1 MAKMTKKNNP
11 GLNGKNILVGVTG
24 GISAYKACEVVR
36 MLVKEGANVNVVMT
50 NNAEKFVSKMTF
62 KYLSG
67 NKVLSDMYDDDTSK
81 ISHIELADSSD
92 LILVCPATA
101 NFISKFSGGIADNL
115 LLNILLA
122 TKSPIVVCPAMNVN
136 MYNNSIIKGNV
147 TKLKKLGTTIVEPAS
162 GELAC
167 GWEGKGRLA
176 ELETIVEALKKKV
189 KNKDL
194 ADERI
199 LLTCGATRE
208 YLDPIRFISNPSSG
222 RMGLCLANEL
232 SSRGAIT
239 KIISGYVEEDFSN
252 FNNNV
257 SCQSCDE
264 MAKEVLSNLGKYSVI
279 IKAAA
284 VGDYKFKNKRKN
296 KLKKTQDTVNFEMDK
311 NIDILGEV
319 GKKKKKNQ
327 ILIGFCAET
336 ENVIKNAKQKIKNKN
351 LDLIV
356 ANDVSVNDSGFGE
369 KNNFTYIVDNNNKV
383 QRLGLISKEDLSIE
397 IGNNIDKIRTRLK
410 KASPKN

>member
-36 MLVKEGANVNVVMT
+36 MLMKEGANVNVVMT

-67 NKVLSDMYDDDTSK
+67 NKVLSDMYDDDTSQ

-92 LILVCPATA
+92 LILICPATA

-194 ADERI
+194 ADEKI

-383 QRLGLISKEDLSIE
+383 ERLGLISKEDLSIE

>member
-50 NNAEKFVSKMTF
+50 NNAEKFISKMTF

-67 NKVLSDMYDDDTSK
+67 NKVLSDMYDDDSSQ

-147 TKLKKLGTTIVEPAS
+147 SKLKKLGTTIVEPAT

-176 ELETIVEALKKKV
+176 ELETIVKTLKKK
-189 KNKDL
+189 
-194 ADERI
+194 
-199 LLTCGATRE
+199 
-208 YLDPIRFISNPSSG
+208 S
-222 RMGLCLANEL
+222 
-232 SSRGAIT
+232 
-239 KIISGYVEEDFSN
+239 
-252 FNNNV
+252 
-257 SCQSCDE
+257 
-264 MAKEVLSNLGKYSVI
+264 
-279 IKAAA
+279 
-284 VGDYKFKNKRKN
+284 
-296 KLKKTQDTVNFEMDK
+296 
-311 NIDILGEV
+311 
-319 GKKKKKNQ
+319 
-327 ILIGFCAET
+327 
-336 ENVIKNAKQKIKNKN
+336 QK
-351 LDLIV
+351 
-356 ANDVSVNDSGFGE
+356 
-369 KNNFTYIVDNNNKV
+369 
-383 QRLGLISKEDLSIE
+383 
-397 IGNNIDKIRTRLK
+397 
-410 KASPKN
+410 

>member
-36 MLVKEGANVNVVMT
+36 ILVKEGANVNVVMT

-67 NKVLSDMYDDDTSK
+67 NKVLSDMYDDDTSQ

-92 LILVCPATA
+92 LILICPATA

-194 ADERI
+194 ADEKI

-296 KLKKTQDTVNFEMDK
+296 KLKKAQDSVTFEMDK

>member
-67 NKVLSDMYDDDTSK
+67 NKVLSDMYDDDTSQ

-92 LILVCPATA
+92 LILICPATA

-194 ADERI
+194 ADEKI

>member
-36 MLVKEGANVNVVMT
+36 ILVKEGANVNVVMT
-50 NNAEKFVSKMTF
+50 NNAEKFISKMTF

-67 NKVLSDMYDDDTSK
+67 NKVLSDMYNDDSSQ

-147 TKLKKLGTTIVEPAS
+147 SKLKKLGTTIVEPAS

-176 ELETIVEALKKKV
+176 ELETIVKTLKKKV

-194 ADERI
+194 ADEKI

-252 FNNNV
+252 FDNNV

-296 KLKKTQDTVNFEMDK
+296 KLKKAQDSVTFEMDK

-369 KNNFTYIVDNNNKV
+369 KNNFTYLVDNNNKV
-383 QRLGLISKEDLSIE
+383 ERLGLISKEDLSIE
-397 IGNNIDKIRTRLK
+397 IGNNIDKIRARLK